1 MLWVATYNRAVHP
14 DGNPGR
20 FRDLTIDQFAARLAS
35 SDPVPGGGSASA
47 IAAALGASLVTMVAS
62 LTTGRPKY
70 VDHEPMLAW
79 ALEIGPR
86 LSDRF
91 LVLADED
98 AEAYAGYAAAL
109 KLPRETEP
117 EIAARRH
124 AMRAAARASSEAP
137 LRCLEACVDLVT
149 AAEALAGRSNPN
161 AASDVDVAAR
171 LGEAAARGAAA
182 NVLINLPSIGN
193 AEVVD
198 AMTVRVDQLLHDVER
213 YAAETRENVARNEP
227 REPIAPQVEA

>member
-86 LSDRF
+86 LSDHF

-137 LRCLEACVDLVT
+137 LRCLEACVDLVG

-182 NVLINLPSIGN
+182 NVLINLPSTGDTDYEGTTT
-193 AEVVD
+193 A
-198 AMTVRVDQLLHDVER
+198 RVMELLSAIEDLASQAHQAVASGER
-213 YAAETRENVARNEP
+213 
-227 REPIAPQVEA
+227 REPVELAGRA

>member
-1 MLWVATYNRAVHP
+1 MSRVATYNRAVHP
-14 DGNPGR
+14 DGNQSR

-79 ALEIGPR
+79 ALEISPQ
-86 LSDRF
+86 LSERF
-91 LVLADED
+91 LAIADED

-109 KLPRETEP
+109 KMPRESEAETT
-117 EIAARRH
+117 ARRQ
-124 AMRAAARASSEAP
+124 AMQAAARDASEAP
-137 LRCLEACVDLVT
+137 LRLLEACLDLVA

-161 AASDVDVAAR
+161 AASDVDVAAL

-182 NVLINLPSIGN
+182 NVLINLPSTADPEYEG
-193 AEVVD
+193 ATT
-198 AMTVRVDQLLHDVER
+198 ARVTELLSAIEDLASQAHQAVASGERRDPVEPVGR
-213 YAAETRENVARNEP
+213 A
-227 REPIAPQVEA
+227 